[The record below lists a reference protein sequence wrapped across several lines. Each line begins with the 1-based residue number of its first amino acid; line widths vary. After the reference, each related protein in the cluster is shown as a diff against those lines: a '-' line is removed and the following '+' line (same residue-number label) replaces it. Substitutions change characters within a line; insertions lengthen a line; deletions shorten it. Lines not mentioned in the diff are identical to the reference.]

1 VGQVLLWL
9 PLGWFVAA
17 LALTAVLSVT
27 NRVRRVRRSRGALA
41 FPVTPPAAVQVGD
54 SSVATVYT
62 YGEDLYRD
70 MLAAIASAADCVL
83 LESFIFKSDAHGQ
96 AFKRALIAAADRG
109 VSVFVIYDGFANL
122 VVGSSFFRF
131 RHPLVRVMRFPLF
144 RMRFGLPRLR
154 PWGRDHRK
162 LLVVDNAVGFVGG
175 YNIGALY
182 ATDWRDTH
190 LKLEGPAV
198 WEVKNAFVDFWNAN
212 GGMPALPDEGNP
224 SWDPS
229 VRAHRNVPSQLAFPI
244 RSMYLESMDR
254 ARSHIQLTAAY
265 FIPDSDILEGLK
277 AAARRGVTVDILLP
291 RVSNHAVPDWLSRGF
306 FTELLEAG
314 VRIHRY
320 ENWMV
325 HAKTITIDD
334 VWSSVGTANIDR
346 LSLSWNYEINVEIHG
361 AAFAKHLGEVFATDL
376 RNARL
381 LTRAEWDRRRRGAKA
396 CELLLRPLRLIL

>member
-1 VGQVLLWL
+1 LLWL
-9 PLGWFVAA
+9 PLGWFLAA

-27 NRVRRVRRSRGALA
+27 NRVRRVRRSLGAA
-41 FPVTPPAAVQVGD
+41 PFPVTPPAAVEVGD
-54 SSVATVYT
+54 NSLATVYT

-70 MLAAIASAADCVL
+70 MLAAIASATDCVL

-122 VVGSSFFRF
+122 VVRRRFFRF
-131 RHPLVRVMRFPLF
+131 RHPSVYVMRFPLF
-144 RMRFGLPRLR
+144 RMRLGLPRLR

-162 LLVVDNAVGFVGG
+162 LLVVDDAVGFVGG

-212 GGMPALPDEGNP
+212 GGAPSLPDEGNP

-277 AAARRGVTVDILLP
+277 AAARRGVTVEILLP

-306 FTELLEAG
+306 FSELLDAG

-334 VWSSVGTANIDR
+334 VWSSVGTTNIDR

-361 AAFAKHLGEVFATDL
+361 EAFAKHLGSIFATDL
-376 RNARL
+376 ANSTT
-381 LTRAEWDRRRRGAKA
+381 LTIDEWRRRRRGGQA
-396 CELLLRPLRLIL
+396 CELLLRPLRILL